1 MPQDP
6 CDQNIAWRGCQRQK
20 TFFSRPESL
29 PELRRFYATH
39 RGFQAHKRQLKMPEE
54 PPRRPV
60 LSQESHQFM
69 SQPGWERHEKS
80 VLNVNGEVAAWT
92 ENTPRALQKQVREP
106 GTMLLR
112 VPLPPAQNQISAL
125 TLRMATPSS
134 KSVRSEIPNT
144 VRVDWND
151 VDLVAKLARKG
162 GVTEEKRILSK
173 VSGFA
178 LPGELLAI
186 MGPSGAGKTSL
197 LNCLA
202 VRTSPT
208 DGSLTFNATEIS
220 TSLKRRVA
228 YVHQQEMLLEC
239 YTPKEHLLFQS
250 SLRMP
255 RDVTNSQ
262 RRERVAK
269 CIHLLGLEK
278 CQNSLIGDIYH
289 GISKNEKRRVCFAT
303 EILTQPAVLFCDEPT
318 TGLDSV
324 MAEVIVKYMKAIA
337 MEGQKGQKVTVIASI
352 HQPSS
357 QVFRLFDRLHFL
369 VDGRT
374 AFFGP
379 VKQLEAYF
387 SSIGYP
393 MPDHTMPADFVMKLC
408 INPRDPEG
416 AASRRVA
423 IGDAWEKQWPNDD
436 ARAND
441 APIKIMGK
449 DAISESP
456 DDDRGRN
463 CFLQLIQM
471 TKREVIMKTRSKAE
485 LRSSVIRTIVLGLI
499 FGLTFFQIEKTQT
512 ALFALNGCIFF
523 VMMMQV
529 MNTCM
534 GGAMGI
540 PTRLPTLIREHR
552 NGAYSVPSIYISKFL
567 ADLPFDFGIALL
579 WSTMLFWMVGFRSSF
594 ENFFWFFLTIYLL
607 TSVATGIGYLGGY
620 VAPIGAVGML
630 VVLLNVMPQMMM
642 GGLFINL
649 DSVPVGL
656 VWLKAISMF
665 RHSFEALMINQ
676 WQDFGDLTCDGP
688 CIAQNGEEV
697 LAWSGINPDSASYMV
712 SMLYLLIPLCCYHSL
727 AFFLLMR
734 RARPRQFEGAAPED
748 DTKGELR
755 RQDEEKPKLT
765 DIPRPELLM
774 AWQNLTIDVQRNETG
789 KSQTCRILDGPS
801 GHLEPGQLMAIMGP
815 SGSGKSTFLK
825 SIAGI
830 SELPLLPGSSVNI
843 NGGEWTPAM
852 RDHSGFLFQDEQ
864 LFAGL
869 TVREHLLFQWQFRMG
884 VFSKAESQQRV
895 DALITELGLAKCK
908 NTLIGNIGAGISG
921 GERRR
926 LAFATELL
934 TEPSVL
940 FADEATSG
948 LDSAM
953 AYNVCKMLRDFARG
967 EDSGRK
973 RTVFATIHQPSEEV
987 FNLFDKVLILVDG
1000 AVVYHGSPSDALAHY
1015 ESLGLACPNDE
1026 SPADFFM
1033 RCVAVNAGEEAAR
1046 EEARVN
1052 VKKLQAAVQQV
1063 DAPKVPQD
1071 QASDKSLKSSSLLA
1085 LGALV
1090 QREFLLRRRSK
1101 ILFKAVIAR
1110 TLLMA
1115 VLFGSL
1121 YWQIPNNQASWQS
1134 IMGLLNMMM
1143 INTFMTA
1150 GFGLTQELPLALR
1163 PAFRE
1168 STAGM
1173 YSISAWFWSKVIG
1186 DFPVDTV
1193 APFVLSSAVFLMT
1206 GIGKTGESYVM
1217 FVLLSVLVSHIG
1229 AAWGYLCSMI
1239 GGRIE
1244 YAFATFLLTIFPF
1257 LTFNGFLI
1265 TTDDIPVYFRWIE
1278 VIGPFKPIFS
1288 EYAFAI
1294 WGSRGDLEC
1303 PSRPCLANGD
1313 AVLSFFGLRREDQ
1326 AANWAVI
1333 IGYLVGARLLAWMV
1347 LLLRVEI
1354 ANRRLHNHQRKQY
1367 SKKVTASASPDDADI
1382 LNA

>member
-1 MPQDP
+1 
-6 CDQNIAWRGCQRQK
+6 
-20 TFFSRPESL
+20 
-29 PELRRFYATH
+29 
-39 RGFQAHKRQLKMPEE
+39 
-54 PPRRPV
+54 
-60 LSQESHQFM
+60 
-69 SQPGWERHEKS
+69 
-80 VLNVNGEVAAWT
+80 
-92 ENTPRALQKQVREP
+92 
-106 GTMLLR
+106 
-112 VPLPPAQNQISAL
+112 
-125 TLRMATPSS
+125 
-134 KSVRSEIPNT
+134 
-144 VRVDWND
+144 
-151 VDLVAKLARKG
+151 
-162 GVTEEKRILSK
+162 
-173 VSGFA
+173 
-178 LPGELLAI
+178 

-208 DGSLTFNATEIS
+208 GGSLTFNATEIS

-255 RDVTNSQ
+255 RDVTTSQ

-278 CQNSLIGDIYH
+278 CQNSLIGDIYN

-408 INPRDPEG
+408 INPRDPDG

-449 DAISESP
+449 DAVSESP

-471 TKREVIMKTRSKAE
+471 TKREVIMKTRAKAE

-594 ENFFWFFLTIYLL
+594 ENFFWFFFTIYLL

-676 WQDFGDLTCDGP
+676 WQDFGDLPCDGP

-697 LAWSGINPDSASYMV
+697 LAWSGINPDTASYMV

-774 AWQNLTIDVQRNETG
+774 AWEKLTIDVQRNETG
-789 KSQTCRILDGPS
+789 KLQTCRILDGPS

-815 SGSGKSTFLK
+815 SGSGKSTLLK

-830 SELPLLPGSSVNI
+830 GELPLLPGSSVKI
-843 NGGEWTPAM
+843 NGGDWMPEV

-869 TVREHLLFQWQFRMG
+869 TVREHLLFQCRFRIG
-884 VFSKAESQQRV
+884 VFSKAESEQRV

-967 EDSGRK
+967 EGSGRK

-1000 AVVYHGSPSDALAHY
+1000 AVVYHGAPSDALAHY
-1015 ESLGLACPNDE
+1015 QALGLACPHDE

-1046 EEARVN
+1046 EEARLN
-1052 VKKLQAAVQQV
+1052 VKKLQQAVQQV

-1071 QASDKSLKSSSLLA
+1071 QASDKSLKSSALGA

-1101 ILFKAVIAR
+1101 ILFKAVLAR

-1168 STAGM
+1168 TTAGM

-1186 DFPVDTV
+1186 DFPVDTL
-1193 APFVLSSAVFLMT
+1193 APFILSSTVFVMT
-1206 GIGKTGESYVM
+1206 GIGKTGESYAM
-1217 FVLLSVLVSHIG
+1217 FVLMSVLVSHIG

-1303 PSRPCLANGD
+1303 PSRPCLENGD

-1326 AANWAVI
+1326 PTNWAII

-1354 ANRRLHNHQRKQY
+1354 SNRRLHNHQRKAY